1 MTQTAPCY
9 AYKPVATQ
17 LAADIKQS
25 RLDHHP
31 PSMPI
36 LKLSINVLPARTTQA
51 NSLNSGHKSGQ
62 ERCVIRRSTSWQD
75 RPSAVSF
82 IGIQSVPACLSVSV
96 SISAKRFPPA
106 RTPAQRPSQSPADL
120 RKRHSF
126 FECFPYVGP
135 EPVLVKRWRLR
146 IHGAKGRVSLPR
158 NCLVSHSS
166 VLTRLSKNTK
176 PMPCPRFRPTRK
188 NAMRSR
194 F

>member
-1 MTQTAPCY
+1 
-9 AYKPVATQ
+9 
-17 LAADIKQS
+17 
-25 RLDHHP
+25 
-31 PSMPI
+31 MPI

-62 ERCVIRRSTSWQD
+62 ERCAIRRSTSWQD
-75 RPSAVSF
+75 RSSAVSF
-82 IGIQSVPACLSVSV
+82 IGIQSVPACLPACLSVCLSV
-96 SISAKRFPPA
+96 CQYQSQALPTSTNASVKAITITSRPTE
-106 RTPAQRPSQSPADL
+106 TPL
-120 RKRHSF
+120 F

-135 EPVLVKRWRLR
+135 EPVLVKRWRLC
-146 IHGAKGRVSLPR
+146 IHGAEGRVSLPR